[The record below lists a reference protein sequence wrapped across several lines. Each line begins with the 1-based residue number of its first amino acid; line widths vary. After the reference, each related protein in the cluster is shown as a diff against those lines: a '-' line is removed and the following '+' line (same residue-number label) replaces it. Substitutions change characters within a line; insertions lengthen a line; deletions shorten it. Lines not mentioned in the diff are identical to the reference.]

1 MRFFTSSFSCFFL
14 AKPTKIAVQFQYCN
28 SFNHIIFV
36 YQNQKGAPI
45 HCGIAISMWSIMPL
59 PPSRTHH
66 RPTTIFLFH
75 ITIFFLFSSLYIW
88 SLALIIFIILVHFG
102 FDVTTKKKLFIL
114 FTPTTISNEYNVLY
128 DMTDNRS
135 RPPTRRTRARHH
147 WWTNW
152 KENNKKIR
160 TCMCIYLS
168 VHFWQDQLFRSIGLV

>member
-45 HCGIAISMWSIMPL
+45 HCGIAISMWSIIPL
-59 PPSRTHH
+59 PPSRTYH
-66 RPTTIFLFH
+66 RPTIIFLFH

-102 FDVTTKKKLFIL
+102 FDVTTKKNYLFFL
-114 FTPTTISNEYNVLY
+114 LQQQYPTNIMFC
-128 DMTDNRS
+128 MTWL
-135 RPPTRRTRARHH
+135 TTEAGHQLAERAHA
-147 WWTNW
+147 TTD
-152 KENNKKIR
+152 EQTEKKI
-160 TCMCIYLS
+160 TKK
-168 VHFWQDQLFRSIGLV
+168 

>member
-75 ITIFFLFSSLYIW
+75 ITIFFYSLHCTFDLLLSSFSLFWCTLVSMWPQKKNYLFFLLQQQYPTNIMFCMTW
-88 SLALIIFIILVHFG
+88 LTTEAGHQLAERAHATTDEQTEKKI
-102 FDVTTKKKLFIL
+102 TKK
-114 FTPTTISNEYNVLY
+114 
-128 DMTDNRS
+128 
-135 RPPTRRTRARHH
+135 
-147 WWTNW
+147 
-152 KENNKKIR
+152 
-160 TCMCIYLS
+160 
-168 VHFWQDQLFRSIGLV
+168 